1 MNEEIEKLEKEFKA
15 LESDM
20 AKQKNEKAKELKK
33 IENEMDEEMRKE
45 LKQIKEGHHDLME
58 EKEKE
63 LKGLQDKVKEANENL
78 DRVKKIG
85 VERLEQQA
93 EEDRTLLEENVANL
107 NEEIL
112 KAIMADDLHDPQHQ
126 KDQHETSTA
135 EDHTKEVQQAKID
148 KEEVSGQHEGKQCG
162 NEETETKGDDSLLK
176 STLQKLFK
184 PKKRSPEKFGTNKD
198 EKKDLDKAKVVIVLK
213 LELDPIT
220 NELTMKATAEAN
232 AS

>member
-1 MNEEIEKLEKEFKA
+1 
-15 LESDM
+15 M
-20 AKQKNEKAKELKK
+20 AKQKNEKAKELQKV
-33 IENEMDEEMRKE
+33 ESEMDEEMKRE
-45 LKQIKEGHHDLME
+45 LKQKEEGHHDLME

-78 DRVKKIG
+78 DRVKKDG
-85 VERLEQQA
+85 VEMLEQQA
-93 EEDRTLLEENVANL
+93 EEDRTLLEETVANL

-112 KAIMADDLHDPQHQ
+112 KAIMADDLYDPQHQ
-126 KDQHETSTA
+126 KDQHEISKA
-135 EDHTKEVQQAKID
+135 EDHIKEVQQAKID
-148 KEEVSGQHEGKQCG
+148 KEEVSGQNEGKQCG

-176 STLQKLFK
+176 STLQKLFG
-184 PKKRSPEKFGTNKD
+184 PKKRSLEKIGTNKD
-198 EKKDLDKAKVVIVLK
+198 KKKAMDKVKVVIVLK